1 MPKEALMDFRVGDP
15 VVHWSHGIGEIIGLE
30 ERTMAGKNTLYY
42 VVKIREITVWV
53 PADDKVLSRLRVP
66 TSERK
71 FKKLFA
77 ILSGPGAS
85 LSDNRLERKTQL
97 HNGLADGKVETLCH
111 VIRDLTS
118 YGRRKSLNDNDKDVL
133 ERAQNLL
140 VGEWKF
146 SLSIPRADAE
156 IELGR
161 LLGQPTVN
169 TVNG

>member
-1 MPKEALMDFRVGDP
+1 MDFRVGDP

-30 ERTMAGKNTLYY
+30 ERAMAGKNTLYY
-42 VVKIREITVWV
+42 VVKIQEFTVWV

-85 LSDNRLERKTQL
+85 LSDDRLVRKTQL

-118 YGRRKSLNDNDKDVL
+118 YALLKHLNENDKDVL
-133 ERAQNLL
+133 QRARNLL
-140 VGEWKF
+140 VGEWEF
-146 SLSIPRADAE
+146 SLSIPLVDAE

-161 LLGQPTVN
+161 LLRLAPVN

>member
-1 MPKEALMDFRVGDP
+1 MDFRVGDP
-15 VVHWSHGIGEIIGLE
+15 IVHWSHGIGEIVGLE
-30 ERTMAGKNTLYY
+30 ERAVAGKNTLYY
-42 VVKIREITVWV
+42 VVKIQEFTIWV

-77 ILSGPGAS
+77 ILSGPGES
-85 LSDNRLERKTQL
+85 LSDDRLVRKTQL

-118 YGRRKSLNDNDKDVL
+118 YALRKHLNENDKDVL
-133 ERAQNLL
+133 QRARNLL

-146 SLSIPRADAE
+146 SLSVPLVDAE

-161 LLGQPTVN
+161 LLGLATVN
-169 TVNG
+169 TVSG

>member
-42 VVKIREITVWV
+42 VVKIQEITIWV

-66 TSERK
+66 TSEHK
-71 FKKLFA
+71 FMKLFA

-97 HNGLADGKVETLCH
+97 HKGLADGKVETLCH
-111 VIRDLTS
+111 VIRDLTT
-118 YGRRKSLNDNDKDVL
+118 YALQKPLNENDKDVL

-169 TVNG
+169 IVNG